1 MHHNG
6 SLCSLFFLSV
16 FINVPLEETLQIC
29 VNKQY
34 TLPVDLPNLPR
45 AVLKKLLEFATKKAT

>member
-1 MHHNG
+1 MAQYV
-6 SLCSLFFLSV
+6 LCFFLSV

-29 VNKQY
+29 LDKQY